1 MLEPRKQGEGEGIC
15 APVMAGSRSGVTEML
30 IPFSKLYLSDAN
42 VRKTR
47 NDQDDAQLSAD
58 IEARGLLQNLLV
70 TKSKKRGQ
78 FAVIAGGRRLRA
90 IGMIIDRGAWAAD
103 AEVECKLLEG
113 SEETAG
119 EASLAENFQ
128 RVGMSPAE
136 ECRAFQHFIKE
147 GSDIAAVAK
156 RFGLT
161 QRFVEGRL
169 RLANLAAPI
178 FEALAAGDI
187 TLEIAK
193 AYAATDQHEVQ
204 IRVFEQMRHAY
215 NPSADAIRRMVAT
228 GSMRG
233 NDPIALLIGEDA
245 YVAAGGKVE
254 RDLFSDA
261 GEDRWIDIEIAH
273 RLASEKM
280 EAEAERLTSETGLAW
295 ISPVAASNSWQAR
308 SEMGVSAVRLP
319 PVPLSETARARIDEI
334 DARIDEIN
342 AIFDEGEEQEDV
354 DFGKLE
360 AEYEALDAERS
371 DLNNP
376 VRELPEEWRGEVG
389 RFLVLTTRGEMVLEA
404 DYYSEK
410 RLSFETDDQ
419 GNVTATAEERAPT
432 SGSRASGAP
441 ARPEAIAPGSEKP
454 ISARLFDELAVQRRN
469 ILSACLLGDPGLALD
484 FAIFALADNR
494 SYEGKGTSIK
504 AGRPSDPATGEVP
517 QSAAEG
523 ILAEA
528 EDGLDK
534 AWQEQGSVAARFI
547 AFRDLEDDAKAAW
560 LAYAVA
566 LSLEAKKG
574 YGSEY
579 HPVHAVLGSMLDVDV
594 AALWRPTAENF
605 FDRVSKTSCL
615 AALTEVGGSDLAARY
630 AASKKADLA
639 KTCETIFAGK
649 AIIEQEV
656 KEAAL
661 AWLPEAMK
669 FSAAMPEGAQSADP
683 DASEDGKADID
694 AIEGVVA
701 LPDAEEEP
709 EGAAT
714 DTAVAA

>member
-1 MLEPRKQGEGEGIC
+1 
-15 APVMAGSRSGVTEML
+15 ML

-47 NDQDDAQLSAD
+47 NDQEDAQLSAD

-78 FAVIAGGRRLRA
+78 YAVIAGGRRLRA
-90 IGMIIDRGAWAAD
+90 IGMIIDRGAWTAD

-204 IRVFEQMRHAY
+204 MRVFDQMRHAY

-280 EAEAERLTSETGLAW
+280 EAEAQRLTAETGLAW

-319 PVPLSETARARIDEI
+319 PMPLTEAARARIDEI
-334 DARIDEIN
+334 DARIDEIS
-342 AIFDEGEEQEDV
+342 AIFDEGDDQDDV

-410 RLSFETDDQ
+410 RLSFETDDH
-419 GNVTATAEERAPT
+419 GNVTATEEEPAPT
-432 SGSRASGAP
+432 SGGRASGTP

-484 FAIFALADNR
+484 FAIFALSDNR

-528 EDGLDK
+528 EEGLDK
-534 AWQEQGSVAARFI
+534 AWQEQTSVAARFI
-547 AFRDLEDDAKAAW
+547 AFRDLEDEAKAGW

-656 KEAAL
+656 KDAAL

-669 FSAAMPEGAQSADP
+669 FSTAAPGGVQGADP
-683 DASEDGKADID
+683 EVSDDGEADID
-694 AIEGVVA
+694 AVDGADA
-701 LPDAEEEP
+701 LPDAEEQP
-709 EGAAT
+709 EGAAE

>member
-1 MLEPRKQGEGEGIC
+1 
-15 APVMAGSRSGVTEML
+15 ML
-30 IPFSKLYLSDAN
+30 IPFSRLYLSDAN

-47 NDQDDAQLSAD
+47 SEEDDIQLSAD

-70 TKSKKRGQ
+70 TKSKKRGK

-90 IGMIIDRGAWAAD
+90 IEMIVTRGAWAPD
-103 AEVECKLLEG
+103 TEIECKLLEG
-113 SEETAG
+113 SEEEAG

-147 GSDIAAVAK
+147 GSDVAAVAK

-169 RLANLAAPI
+169 RLANLAEPI
-178 FEALAAGDI
+178 FEALAKGDV

-204 IRVFEQMRHAY
+204 LRVFEQMRYAY
-215 NPSADAIRRMVAT
+215 NPSADAIRRMVAS

-233 NDPIALLIGEDA
+233 NDPIALLIGEHA
-245 YVAAGGKVE
+245 YVAAGGKIE
-254 RDLFSDA
+254 RDLFSEAAD
-261 GEDRWIDIEIAH
+261 DRWIDIEVAH
-273 RLASEKM
+273 RLAAEKM
-280 EAEAERLTSETGLAW
+280 EAEAQRITAETGLAW
-295 ISPVAASNSWQAR
+295 ISPVASTNSWQAR
-308 SEMGVSAVRLP
+308 SEMGVNAVRLP
-319 PVPLSETARARIDEI
+319 PAPLSEEARARIDAI
-334 DARIDEIN
+334 DARMEEISE
-342 AIFDEGEEQEDV
+342 IIDEGEEGGDT
-354 DFGKLE
+354 DFGQLE
-360 AEYEALDAERS
+360 AEYEDLNAERS

-376 VRELPEEWRGEVG
+376 VRVMPEEWRSEAG

-410 RLSFETDDQ
+410 RLSFETDEN
-419 GNVTATAEERAPT
+419 GNVTATAEEPVT
-432 SGSRASGAP
+432 GSTKRGSAASS
-441 ARPEAIAPGSEKP
+441 RPEAVAPGTEKP
-454 ISARLFDELAVQRRN
+454 ISARLFDELSVQRRN
-469 ILSACLLGDPGLALD
+469 ILSASLLTDAGLALD
-484 FAIFALADNR
+484 FAIFALADSR
-494 SYEGKGTSIK
+494 SYESRGTSIK
-504 AGRPSDPATGEVP
+504 GGRPSDPATGELS
-517 QSAAEG
+517 QSTAEG

-528 EDGLDK
+528 ENALDT
-534 AWQEQGSVAARFI
+534 AWQEHGCAAPRFI
-547 AFRDLEDDAKAAW
+547 AFRELTDEAKAAW

-566 LSLEAKKG
+566 ISLEAKKG

-579 HPVHAVLGSMLDVDV
+579 HPIHAVIGSMLDIDV
-594 AALWRPTAENF
+594 AAMWRPTAENF

-649 AIIEQEV
+649 AIVEQDV

-661 AWLPEAMK
+661 AWLPEGMK
-669 FSAAMPEGAQSADP
+669 FTIAANPADP
-683 DASEDGKADID
+683 VIPDTDESDPVADVCDGDDGEADSEADELIND
-694 AIEGVVA
+694 HQPEVA
-701 LPDAEEEP
+701 REE
-709 EGAAT
+709 A
-714 DTAVAA
+714 AVAA

>member
-1 MLEPRKQGEGEGIC
+1 
-15 APVMAGSRSGVTEML
+15 ML
-30 IPFSKLYLSDAN
+30 IPFSRLYLSDAN

-47 NDQDDAQLSAD
+47 SEEDDIQLSAD

-70 TKSKKRGQ
+70 TKSKKRGK

-90 IGMIIDRGAWAAD
+90 IEMIVARGAWAPD
-103 AEVECKLLEG
+103 TEIECKLLEG
-113 SEETAG
+113 SEEEAG

-147 GSDIAAVAK
+147 GSDVAAVAK

-169 RLANLAAPI
+169 RLANLAEPI
-178 FEALAAGDI
+178 FEALAKGDV

-204 IRVFEQMRHAY
+204 LRVFEQMRYAY
-215 NPSADAIRRMVAT
+215 NPSADAIRRMVAS

-245 YVAAGGKVE
+245 YVAAGGKIE
-254 RDLFSDA
+254 RDLFSEAED
-261 GEDRWIDIEIAH
+261 DRWIDIEIAH
-273 RLASEKM
+273 RLAAEKM
-280 EAEAERLTSETGLAW
+280 EAEAQRIAAETGLAW
-295 ISPVAASNSWQAR
+295 ISPVASTNSWQAR
-308 SEMGVSAVRLP
+308 SEMGVNAVRLP
-319 PVPLSETARARIDEI
+319 PAPLSEEARARIDAI
-334 DARIDEIN
+334 DARMEEISEIIDEGH
-342 AIFDEGEEQEDV
+342 EGGEA
-354 DFGKLE
+354 DFGQLE
-360 AEYEALDAERS
+360 AEYEDLDAERS

-376 VRELPEEWRGEVG
+376 VRELPEEWRSEAG

-410 RLSFETDDQ
+410 RLSFETDEN
-419 GNVTATAEERAPT
+419 GKVTATAEEPV
-432 SGSRASGAP
+432 SGSTKRGSAAP
-441 ARPEAIAPGSEKP
+441 PRPEAVAPGTEKP
-454 ISARLFDELAVQRRN
+454 ISARLFDELSVQRRN
-469 ILSACLLGDPGLALD
+469 ILSASLLTDAGLALD
-484 FAIFALADNR
+484 FAIFALADSR
-494 SYEGKGTSIK
+494 SYEGRGTSIRG
-504 AGRPSDPATGEVP
+504 GRPSDPATGELS
-517 QSAAEG
+517 QSTAEG

-528 EDGLDK
+528 EGALDT
-534 AWQEQGSVAARFI
+534 AWQEPGCAAQRFI
-547 AFRDLEDDAKAAW
+547 AFRELADEAKAAW

-566 LSLEAKKG
+566 ISLEAKKG

-579 HPVHAVLGSMLDVDV
+579 HPIHAVIGSMLDIDV
-594 AALWRPTAENF
+594 AAMWRPTAENF

-649 AIIEQEV
+649 AIIEQDV

-661 AWLPEAMK
+661 AWLPEGMK
-669 FSAAMPEGAQSADP
+669 FKIGASPVDPVIPDTDESAPISDVCDGDDGEADVLIDDHQPE
-683 DASEDGKADID
+683 
-694 AIEGVVA
+694 VA
-701 LPDAEEEP
+701 CEE
-709 EGAAT
+709 A
-714 DTAVAA
+714 AVAA

>member
-1 MLEPRKQGEGEGIC
+1 
-15 APVMAGSRSGVTEML
+15 ML

-47 NDQDDAQLSAD
+47 NDQEDAQLSAD

-78 FAVIAGGRRLRA
+78 YAVIAGGRRLRA

-204 IRVFEQMRHAY
+204 MRVFDQMRHAY

-261 GEDRWIDIEIAH
+261 GEDRWIEIEIAH

-280 EAEAERLTSETGLAW
+280 EAEAQRLTAETGLAW

-319 PVPLSETARARIDEI
+319 PMPLTEAARARIDEI
-334 DARIDEIN
+334 DARIDEIS
-342 AIFDEGEEQEDV
+342 AIFDEGDDQDDV

-410 RLSFETDDQ
+410 RLSFETDDH
-419 GNVTATAEERAPT
+419 GNVTATAEEPAPT
-432 SGSRASGAP
+432 SGGRASGTP

-484 FAIFALADNR
+484 FAIFALSDNR

-528 EDGLDK
+528 EEGLDK
-534 AWQEQGSVAARFI
+534 AWQEQTSVAARFI
-547 AFRDLEDDAKAAW
+547 AFRDLEDEAKAGW

-669 FSAAMPEGAQSADP
+669 FSTAAPGGVQGADP
-683 DASEDGKADID
+683 EVSDDGEADID
-694 AIEGVVA
+694 AVDGADA
-701 LPDAEEEP
+701 LPDAEEQP
-709 EGAAT
+709 EGAAE

>member
-1 MLEPRKQGEGEGIC
+1 
-15 APVMAGSRSGVTEML
+15 ML
-30 IPFSKLYLSDAN
+30 IPFTRLYLSDAN

-47 NDQDDAQLSAD
+47 SEEDDIQLSAD

-70 TKSKKRGQ
+70 TKSKKRGK

-90 IGMIIDRGAWAAD
+90 IEMIVTRGVWAPD
-103 AEVECKLLEG
+103 TEIECKLLEG
-113 SEETAG
+113 SEEEAG

-147 GSDIAAVAK
+147 GSDVAAVAK

-169 RLANLAAPI
+169 RLANLAEPI
-178 FEALAAGDI
+178 FEALAKGDV

-204 IRVFEQMRHAY
+204 LRVFEQMRYAY
-215 NPSADAIRRMVAT
+215 NPSADAIRRMVAS

-245 YVAAGGKVE
+245 YVAAGGKIE
-254 RDLFSDA
+254 RDLFSEAAD
-261 GEDRWIDIEIAH
+261 DRWIDIEIAH
-273 RLASEKM
+273 GLAAEKM
-280 EAEAERLTSETGLAW
+280 EAEAQRITAETGLAW
-295 ISPVAASNSWQAR
+295 ISPVASTNSWQAR
-308 SEMGVSAVRLP
+308 SEMGVNAVRLP
-319 PVPLSETARARIDEI
+319 PTPLSEEASARIDAI
-334 DARIDEIN
+334 DARMEEISAIIDEG
-342 AIFDEGEEQEDV
+342 DEDDDA
-354 DFGKLE
+354 DFGQLE
-360 AEYEALDAERS
+360 AEYEDLDAERS
-371 DLNNP
+371 ELNNP
-376 VRELPEEWRGEVG
+376 VRELPEEWRSEAG

-410 RLSFETDDQ
+410 RLSFETDEN
-419 GNVTATAEERAPT
+419 GKVIATADEPVPGSTKRGNAAP
-432 SGSRASGAP
+432 S
-441 ARPEAIAPGSEKP
+441 RPEAVAPGTEKP
-454 ISARLFDELAVQRRN
+454 ISARLFDELSVQRRN
-469 ILSACLLGDPGLALD
+469 ILSASLLTDAGLALD
-484 FAIFALADNR
+484 FAIFALADSR
-494 SYEGKGTSIK
+494 SYESRGTSIK
-504 AGRPSDPATGEVP
+504 GGRPSDPATGELS
-517 QSAAEG
+517 QSTAEG

-528 EDGLDK
+528 ESALDK
-534 AWQEQGSVAARFI
+534 AWQEHGCASQRFT
-547 AFRDLEDDAKAAW
+547 AFRELADEAKAAW

-566 LSLEAKKG
+566 ISLEAKKG

-579 HPVHAVLGSMLDVDV
+579 HPIHAVIGSMLDIDV
-594 AALWRPTAENF
+594 AAMWRPTAENF

-649 AIIEQEV
+649 AIVEQDV

-661 AWLPEAMK
+661 AWLPEGMK
-669 FSAAMPEGAQSADP
+669 FTIGANPADP
-683 DASEDGKADID
+683 VIPDTDESDPVASPIADPTHCDGDDGEADSEAGELID
-694 AIEGVVA
+694 DHQPEVA
-701 LPDAEEEP
+701 CEE
-709 EGAAT
+709 A
-714 DTAVAA
+714 AVAA

>member
-1 MLEPRKQGEGEGIC
+1 
-15 APVMAGSRSGVTEML
+15 ML
-30 IPFSKLYLSDAN
+30 IPFSRLYLSDAN

-47 NDQDDAQLSAD
+47 SEEDDIQLSAD

-70 TKSKKRGQ
+70 TKSKKRGK

-90 IGMIIDRGAWAAD
+90 IEMIVTRGAWAPD
-103 AEVECKLLEG
+103 TEIECKLLEG
-113 SEETAG
+113 SEEEAG

-147 GSDIAAVAK
+147 GSDVAAVAK

-169 RLANLAAPI
+169 RLANLAEPI
-178 FEALAAGDI
+178 FEALAKGDV
-187 TLEIAK
+187 TLDIAK

-204 IRVFEQMRHAY
+204 LRVFEQMRYAY
-215 NPSADAIRRMVAT
+215 NPSADAIRRMVAS

-245 YVAAGGKVE
+245 YVAAGGKIE
-254 RDLFSDA
+254 RDLFSEAAD
-261 GEDRWIDIEIAH
+261 DRWIDIEIAH
-273 RLASEKM
+273 RLAAEKM
-280 EAEAERLTSETGLAW
+280 EAEAQRIAAETGLAW
-295 ISPVAASNSWQAR
+295 ISPVASTNSWQAR
-308 SEMGVSAVRLP
+308 SEMGVNAVRLP
-319 PVPLSETARARIDEI
+319 PAPLSEEARARIDAIDTRMEEI
-334 DARIDEIN
+334 SAIIDEGH
-342 AIFDEGEEQEDV
+342 EGGEA
-354 DFGKLE
+354 DFGQLE
-360 AEYEALDAERS
+360 AEYENLDAERS

-376 VRELPEEWRGEVG
+376 VRELPEEWRSEAG

-410 RLSFETDDQ
+410 RLSFETDEN
-419 GNVTATAEERAPT
+419 GKVTATAEEPVP
-432 SGSRASGAP
+432 GSTKKGSATPS
-441 ARPEAIAPGSEKP
+441 RPEAVAPGTEKP
-454 ISARLFDELAVQRRN
+454 ISARLFDELSVQRRN
-469 ILSACLLGDPGLALD
+469 ILSASLLSDAGLALD
-484 FAIFALADNR
+484 FAIFALADSR
-494 SYEGKGTSIK
+494 SYESRGTSIR
-504 AGRPSDPATGEVP
+504 GGHPSDPATGELP
-517 QSAAEG
+517 QSTAEG

-528 EDGLDK
+528 ESALDK
-534 AWQEQGSVAARFI
+534 AWQEHGCAAQRFI
-547 AFRDLEDDAKAAW
+547 AFRELADEAKAAW

-566 LSLEAKKG
+566 ISLEAKKG

-579 HPVHAVLGSMLDVDV
+579 HPIHAVIGSMLDIDV
-594 AALWRPTAENF
+594 AAMWRPTAENF

-649 AIIEQEV
+649 AIIEQDV

-661 AWLPEAMK
+661 AWLPEGMK
-669 FSAAMPEGAQSADP
+669 FTIGANPADP
-683 DASEDGKADID
+683 VIPDTDESAPVSGACDGDGA
-694 AIEGVVA
+694 
-701 LPDAEEEP
+701 EP
-709 EGAAT
+709 EAEA
-714 DTAVAA
+714 DSEADELINDHQPEVACEEAAVAA

>member
-1 MLEPRKQGEGEGIC
+1 
-15 APVMAGSRSGVTEML
+15 ML
-30 IPFSKLYLSDAN
+30 IPFSRLYLSDAN

-47 NDQDDAQLSAD
+47 SEEDDIQLSAD

-70 TKSKKRGQ
+70 TKSKKRGK

-90 IGMIIDRGAWAAD
+90 IEMIVARGAWAPD
-103 AEVECKLLEG
+103 TEIECKLLEG
-113 SEETAG
+113 SEEEAG

-147 GSDIAAVAK
+147 GSDVAAVAK

-169 RLANLAAPI
+169 RLANLAEPI
-178 FEALAAGDI
+178 FEALAKGDV

-204 IRVFEQMRHAY
+204 LRVFEQMRYAY
-215 NPSADAIRRMVAT
+215 NPSADAIRRMVAS

-245 YVAAGGKVE
+245 YVAAGGKIE
-254 RDLFSDA
+254 RDLFSEAAD
-261 GEDRWIDIEIAH
+261 DRWIDIEIAH
-273 RLASEKM
+273 RLAAEKM
-280 EAEAERLTSETGLAW
+280 EAEAQRITAETGLAW
-295 ISPVAASNSWQAR
+295 ISPVASTNSWQAR
-308 SEMGVSAVRLP
+308 SEMGVNAVRLP
-319 PVPLSETARARIDEI
+319 PAPLSEEARARIDAI
-334 DARIDEIN
+334 DARMEEIGAIIDEG
-342 AIFDEGEEQEDV
+342 DEDDDA
-354 DFGKLE
+354 DFGQLE
-360 AEYEALDAERS
+360 AEYEDLDAERS

-376 VRELPEEWRGEVG
+376 VRELPEEWRSEAG

-410 RLSFETDDQ
+410 RLSFETDEN
-419 GNVTATAEERAPT
+419 GKVTATADEPVLGSTKRGNAAP
-432 SGSRASGAP
+432 S
-441 ARPEAIAPGSEKP
+441 RPEAVAPGTEKP
-454 ISARLFDELAVQRRN
+454 ISARLFDELSVQRRN
-469 ILSACLLGDPGLALD
+469 ILSASLLTDEGLALD
-484 FAIFALADNR
+484 FAIFALADSR
-494 SYEGKGTSIK
+494 SYESRGTSIK
-504 AGRPSDPATGEVP
+504 GGRPSDPATGEL
-517 QSAAEG
+517 SRSTAEG

-528 EDGLDK
+528 ENALDS
-534 AWQEQGSVAARFI
+534 AWQEHGCAAERFI
-547 AFRDLEDDAKAAW
+547 AFRELADEAKAAW

-566 LSLEAKKG
+566 ISLEAKKG

-579 HPVHAVLGSMLDVDV
+579 HPIHAVIGSILDIDV
-594 AALWRPTAENF
+594 AAMWRPTAENF

-649 AIIEQEV
+649 AIVEQDV

-661 AWLPEAMK
+661 AWLPEGMK
-669 FSAAMPEGAQSADP
+669 FTIAANPADP
-683 DASEDGKADID
+683 VIPNNDEGDPVADVDDGDDGSAGGEADELLND
-694 AIEGVVA
+694 HQPEVA
-701 LPDAEEEP
+701 CEE
-709 EGAAT
+709 A
-714 DTAVAA
+714 AVAA

>member
-1 MLEPRKQGEGEGIC
+1 MKHGEEGEGEGIW

-47 NDQDDAQLSAD
+47 NDQEDAQLSAD

-78 FAVIAGGRRLRA
+78 YAVIAGGRRLRA

-204 IRVFEQMRHAY
+204 MRVFDQMRHAY

-261 GEDRWIDIEIAH
+261 GEDRWIEIEIAH

-280 EAEAERLTSETGLAW
+280 EAEAQRLTAETGLAW

-319 PVPLSETARARIDEI
+319 PMPLTEAARARIDEI
-334 DARIDEIN
+334 DARIDEIS
-342 AIFDEGEEQEDV
+342 AIFDEGDDQDDV

-410 RLSFETDDQ
+410 RLSFETDDH
-419 GNVTATAEERAPT
+419 GNVTATAEEPAPT
-432 SGSRASGAP
+432 SGGRASGM
-441 ARPEAIAPGSEKP
+441 R
-454 ISARLFDELAVQRRN
+454 
-469 ILSACLLGDPGLALD
+469 
-484 FAIFALADNR
+484 
-494 SYEGKGTSIK
+494 
-504 AGRPSDPATGEVP
+504 
-517 QSAAEG
+517 
-523 ILAEA
+523 
-528 EDGLDK
+528 
-534 AWQEQGSVAARFI
+534 
-547 AFRDLEDDAKAAW
+547 
-560 LAYAVA
+560 
-566 LSLEAKKG
+566 
-574 YGSEY
+574 
-579 HPVHAVLGSMLDVDV
+579 
-594 AALWRPTAENF
+594 
-605 FDRVSKTSCL
+605 
-615 AALTEVGGSDLAARY
+615 
-630 AASKKADLA
+630 
-639 KTCETIFAGK
+639 
-649 AIIEQEV
+649 
-656 KEAAL
+656 
-661 AWLPEAMK
+661 
-669 FSAAMPEGAQSADP
+669 
-683 DASEDGKADID
+683 
-694 AIEGVVA
+694 
-701 LPDAEEEP
+701 
-709 EGAAT
+709 
-714 DTAVAA
+714 

>member
-1 MLEPRKQGEGEGIC
+1 MC
-15 APVMAGSRSGVTEML
+15 ARVIAGCTPGVTTML
-30 IPFSKLYLSDAN
+30 IPFSRLYLSDAN

-47 NDQDDAQLSAD
+47 SEDDDIQLSAD

-70 TKSKKRGQ
+70 TKSKKRGK

-90 IGMIIDRGAWAAD
+90 IEMIVARGAWAPD
-103 AEVECKLLEG
+103 TEIECKLLEG
-113 SEETAG
+113 SEEEAG

-147 GSDIAAVAK
+147 GSDVAAVAK

-169 RLANLAAPI
+169 RLANLAEPI
-178 FEALAAGDI
+178 FEALAKGDV

-204 IRVFEQMRHAY
+204 LRVFEQMRYAY
-215 NPSADAIRRMVAT
+215 NPSADAIRRMVAS

-245 YVAAGGKVE
+245 YVAAGGKIE
-254 RDLFSDA
+254 RDLFSEAAD
-261 GEDRWIDIEIAH
+261 DRWIDIEIAH
-273 RLASEKM
+273 RLAAEKM
-280 EAEAERLTSETGLAW
+280 EAEAQRITAETGLAW
-295 ISPVAASNSWQAR
+295 ISPVASTNSWQAR
-308 SEMGVSAVRLP
+308 SEMGVNAVRLP
-319 PVPLSETARARIDEI
+319 PAPLSEEARARIDAI
-334 DARIDEIN
+334 DARMEEISEIIDEGH
-342 AIFDEGEEQEDV
+342 EGGEA
-354 DFGKLE
+354 DFGQLE
-360 AEYEALDAERS
+360 AEYEDLDAERS
-371 DLNNP
+371 ELNNP
-376 VRELPEEWRGEVG
+376 VRELPEEWRNEAG

-410 RLSFETDDQ
+410 RLSFETDEN
-419 GNVTATAEERAPT
+419 GKVTATAEEPVPGSTKRGSAAP
-432 SGSRASGAP
+432 S
-441 ARPEAIAPGSEKP
+441 RPEAVAPGTEKP
-454 ISARLFDELAVQRRN
+454 ISARLFDELSVQRRN
-469 ILSACLLGDPGLALD
+469 ILSASLLTDPGLALD
-484 FAIFALADNR
+484 FAIFALADSR
-494 SYEGKGTSIK
+494 SYESRGTSIK
-504 AGRPSDPATGEVP
+504 GGRPNDPATGELS
-517 QSAAEG
+517 QSTAEG

-528 EDGLDK
+528 ENALDK
-534 AWQEQGSVAARFI
+534 AWQEHGCAAQRFI
-547 AFRDLEDDAKAAW
+547 AFRELADEAKAAW

-566 LSLEAKKG
+566 ISLEAKKG

-579 HPVHAVLGSMLDVDV
+579 HPIHAVIGSMLDIDV
-594 AALWRPTAENF
+594 AAMWRPTAENF

-649 AIIEQEV
+649 AIVEQDV

-661 AWLPEAMK
+661 AWLPEGMK
-669 FSAAMPEGAQSADP
+669 FTIGANPADP
-683 DASEDGKADID
+683 VIPDTDESDPVADVCDGDDGDAGNEAGDLID
-694 AIEGVVA
+694 NHQPEVA
-701 LPDAEEEP
+701 FEE
-709 EGAAT
+709 A
-714 DTAVAA
+714 AVAA